1 MKRLNAPI
9 RIGLFLAAMFALV
22 FSSQAPQPRRSAH
35 AIYIV
40 DQNGQPAVSGV
51 PSGGGQIFDVAVG
64 QDGLVFTPDTVN
76 ISVGDTV
83 RWTWGTGGH
92 SVTSGDPCT
101 SDGEYCSPD
110 DMNCDQGILSRIGQV
125 YQHTFRHDST

>member
-1 MKRLNAPI
+1 MKQLNAAV
-9 RIGLFLAAMFALV
+9 RIGFSRAAMLALV
-22 FSSQAPQPRRSAH
+22 FSSQAQQQRSSAH
-35 AIYIV
+35 AIHIM

-64 QDGLVFTPDTVN
+64 HVGLVFTTDTVN

-92 SVTSGDPCT
+92 SGTRGDPVN
-101 SDGEYCSPD
+101 S
-110 DMNCDQGILSRIGQV
+110 
-125 YQHTFRHDST
+125 